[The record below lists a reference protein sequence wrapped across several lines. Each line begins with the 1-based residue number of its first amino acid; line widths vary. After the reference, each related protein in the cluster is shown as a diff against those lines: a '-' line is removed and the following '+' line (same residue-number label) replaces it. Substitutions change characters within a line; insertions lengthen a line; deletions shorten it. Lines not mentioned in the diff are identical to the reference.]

1 MSKGRNKENRK
12 LNHAAEGPKKLQNA
26 LNGFSSSNITR
37 IWVPVSHHLGP
48 LDPQSLTIGF
58 P

>member
-1 MSKGRNKENRK
+1 MSKGSDKANRK
-12 LNHAAEGPKKLQNA
+12 LNHTAEGLKKLQNA
-26 LNGFSSSNITR
+26 LDGFSSSNIAG

-48 LDPQSLTIGF
+48 LDPQSLTIGS